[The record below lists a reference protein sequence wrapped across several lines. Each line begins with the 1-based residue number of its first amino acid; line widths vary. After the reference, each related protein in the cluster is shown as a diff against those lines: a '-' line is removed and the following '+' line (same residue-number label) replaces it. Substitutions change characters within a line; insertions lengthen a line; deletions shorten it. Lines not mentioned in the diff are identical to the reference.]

1 MYPPHLPP
9 PTCNVEQHRQW
20 RRLKY
25 IGVAT
30 FFGLLAGVTGAA
42 VAVAFIWPYSDVTT
56 AIVSRI
62 PRFETSAKLNE
73 ETARLLAGTI
83 FEVYE
88 KSVMIGA
95 VQYVAP
101 QDRLGSA
108 VVGVSAGWLVA
119 SVPDFDGSFKD
130 WRVLSETG
138 NLFQVERVLPD
149 HDMGLLYIKIKP
161 LRPEAGSQ
169 EQLKV
174 VQFASTVAS
183 PSLAFVRESG
193 GWMPANVLGVAA
205 GDVLVGHSD
214 LTTALRIILGG
225 RFRDGSVV
233 VSSDGTVLG
242 FVEDSNRVVPALG
255 AVSMLTG
262 IEDRKSLSYP
272 SIGVEGW
279 FNEEWPILIDSER
292 VDGFFVNRVV
302 GKTPLKRG
310 DILSQVNGRPV
321 TFQNWWSLRNE
332 REITVEVLRQRQTIL
347 ITLIR

>member
-25 IGVAT
+25 ILVAT

-62 PRFETSAKLNE
+62 PRFEAAAKLNE
-73 ETARLLAGTI
+73 GTARQLAGTV
-83 FEVYE
+83 FEVYK
-88 KSVMIGA
+88 KSTTVGG

-108 VVGVSAGWLVA
+108 VVGVSSGWLVA
-119 SVPDFDGSFKD
+119 SVPVYDGSFKE
-130 WRVLSETG
+130 WRVLGETG
-138 NLFQVERVLPD
+138 NLYRVERALLD
-149 HDMGLLYIKIKP
+149 RETGLIYLKIASVR
-161 LRPEAGSQ
+161 LEVGSQ

-174 VQFASTVAS
+174 VQFASTMNN
-183 PSLAFVRESG
+183 PSVAFVRENG
-193 GWMPANVLGVAA
+193 GWMPTSVLGVAA
-205 GDVLVGHSD
+205 GDVLVGHHD
-214 LTTALRIILGG
+214 LTTAWRTILGG
-225 RFRDGSVV
+225 QFHDGSAVV
-233 VSSDGTVLG
+233 APDGTVLG
-242 FVEDSNRVVPALG
+242 FVEAGNRVVPALS

-262 IEDRKSLSYP
+262 IEERTSLSYP

-279 FNEEWPILIDSER
+279 FNEEWPLLIGGER
-292 VDGFFVNRVV
+292 VDGFFVSRVV

-310 DILSQVNGRPV
+310 DVLSQVNGRPV

-332 REITVEVLRQRQTIL
+332 REVTVEVLRQRQTIL